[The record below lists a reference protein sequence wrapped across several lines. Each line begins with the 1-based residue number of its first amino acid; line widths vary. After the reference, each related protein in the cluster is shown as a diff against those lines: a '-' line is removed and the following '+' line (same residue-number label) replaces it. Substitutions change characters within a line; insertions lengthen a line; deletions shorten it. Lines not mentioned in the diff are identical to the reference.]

1 MNERSESVAL
11 PTETITLDN
20 LVGEHVLT
28 GVDFG
33 SVTFTEGYHEGETA
47 DTCVFELDD
56 EVYTATEDPS
66 DGYRSSMESITKGG
80 ATVSNRFPPCR
91 VVGSMKV
98 AEEGS
103 YESSHD
109 VLQFRDVTTGQI
121 VLEVGTG
128 NTDDYYPY
136 YVANFDPKAMEINS
150 GK

>member
-1 MNERSESVAL
+1 MMATL
-11 PTETITLDN
+11 PTDSCTLDD

-33 SVTFTEGYHEGETA
+33 SVTFTEGWHGGETA
-47 DTCVFELDD
+47 NTCVFELDD
-56 EVYTATEDPS
+56 VVYTVTEDPS
-66 DGYRSSMESITKGG
+66 DGYRSSMESIAKGG
-80 ATVSNRFPPCR
+80 TVTNRFPPCR

-98 AEEGS
+98 PDPDS

-109 VLQFRDVTTGQI
+109 VLELRDVTTGLI

-136 YVANFDPKAMEINS
+136 YVANFDPKAMEVNS